1 MPHSEHS
8 LCLGVIS
15 EMNLLFFF
23 DLVKLKAV
31 NVKSKLADLLI
42 GVCSSCRGVI
52 QHIVI
57 RGVENHTGGLFR
69 QLFSPSE
76 KNATGMFPFPICD
89 QRSSKPDGPTSKLPF
104 FFSPLSY
111 KTHHSWDESIVD
123 VV

>member
-1 MPHSEHS
+1 MPRCHFRNESAF
-8 LCLGVIS
+8 
-15 EMNLLFFF
+15 LFFF

-31 NVKSKLADLLI
+31 HVKSKLADLLI
-42 GVCSSCRGVI
+42 GVRSSCRGVI
-52 QHIVI
+52 QHLVI
-57 RGVENHTGGLFR
+57 RGVGGLFR
-69 QLFSPSE
+69 QLFNPSE

-111 KTHHSWDESIVD
+111 KTHHSWDESIV